1 MDFNSIINHV
11 AQNIKNDSNEATS
24 SLSLSNI
31 ASALNDTIGGEG
43 VIDNVKSAMTH
54 NDNLSKTVTT
64 WVKEGANAPLDANAL
79 EAFLGQGK
87 VEEFASKLGIDKS
100 IASDSLMSAIPMIID
115 QMTSSD
121 KSLADGLLKHIGG
134 WQGILEMIM
143 RFFRK

>member
-1 MDFNSIINHV
+1 MDLTAIINTV
-11 AQNIKNDSNEATS
+11 AQNIKNDSHEATS
-24 SLSLSNI
+24 SLELSNI
-31 ASALNDTIGGEG
+31 ANALNDTIGGEG
-43 VIDNVKSAMTH
+43 VIDNLKSAMMH
-54 NDNLSKTVTT
+54 NNNLSKTVTT
-64 WVKEGANAPLDANAL
+64 WVKEGTNAPLDANML

-121 KSLADGLLKHIGG
+121 TSLADGLLKHIGG